1 MNENELS
8 SENEQ
13 YIDWAE
19 IKRERERAER
29 LRKAQEAK
37 NLAAIRAK
45 RKRQSGVQVIRV
57 ETATVSA

>member
-8 SENEQ
+8 GENEQ

-29 LRKAQEAK
+29 LRKAQEAR

-45 RKRQSGVQVIRV
+45 RKRQSGVQMTRATTV
-57 ETATVSA
+57 TA